1 MGLCC
6 ILLDMKV
13 LVGHQAADLDC
24 LMSMWI
30 IRRFLPGW
38 DMCELEFVPA
48 GERFV
53 GEYVREG
60 ETIEE
65 LSDGREVITV
75 DTGMGKL
82 DHHQTE
88 DMDLCAARLA
98 FEYALTDSEST
109 LNAHDTKRE
118 SVARMV
124 EFAVDIDHFQ
134 ELYYPN
140 SESDV
145 IDMGIVG
152 VIDGYKMTHEYND
165 HALAEY
171 IFEALDAIL
180 HTLEAKIFAEH
191 EISEHGV
198 DFESIF
204 GRALSIE
211 TVNDSVMKEALKMG
225 YEVVVR
231 RDPNH
236 GFIRIK
242 AKPERRKAGRESR
255 SFEDVQG
262 DSSRGGVD
270 LTPVY
275 EVLVREDPDAT
286 WFLHASKKM
295 LLNGSSK
302 NPKSRPTRL
311 SLEEVVAMMK

>member
-1 MGLCC
+1 
-6 ILLDMKV
+6 MKV

-30 IRRFLPGW
+30 IKRFVPGW
-38 DMCELEFVPA
+38 DMCELAFVSA
-48 GERFV
+48 GERLV
-53 GEYVREG
+53 GEYVKEG
-60 ETIEE
+60 GTIEE

-88 DMDLCAARLA
+88 DMDLCAARLS
-98 FEYALTDSEST
+98 FEYALTIPEST

-124 EFAVDIDHFQ
+124 EFAIDIDHFQ

-140 SESDV
+140 AESDV

-152 VIDGYKMTHEYND
+152 IIDGYKMTHEFND
-165 HALAEY
+165 HALCEY
-171 IFEALDAIL
+171 VFESLDAIL

-191 EISEHGV
+191 EIAEHGR
-198 DFESIF
+198 DFESIY
-204 GRALSIE
+204 GKGLSIE

-225 YEVVVR
+225 YDVVVR

-242 AKPERRKAGRESR
+242 AKPERRGSKDLR
-255 SFEDVQG
+255 
-262 DSSRGGVD
+262 GVD
-270 LTPVY
+270 LTSTY
-275 EVLVREDPDAT
+275 DLLTKEDPDAT

-311 SLEEVVAMMK
+311 SLEEVVRVLKK